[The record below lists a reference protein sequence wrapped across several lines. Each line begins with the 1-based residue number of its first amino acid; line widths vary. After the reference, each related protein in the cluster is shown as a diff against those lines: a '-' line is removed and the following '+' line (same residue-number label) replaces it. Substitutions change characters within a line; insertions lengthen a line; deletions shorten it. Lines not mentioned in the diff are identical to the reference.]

1 MVSVGQILTLPDV
14 HFQRFEATTAIP
26 DLVSRASGLVIDL
39 GPALGNQLQNF
50 DLDKVTQVYGIDKN
64 PFFVAELEVRLRD
77 SAVRDKYAVIACGI
91 EDTDVMEA
99 HGIADGGVDTVLCIQ
114 VLCSVSDPEA
124 VARRLYKLLRPG
136 GRLIFWEHHGNHD
149 GVTKI
154 VQRLWNPFWRF
165 GWDNFESV
173 QGDEQPWSMMP
184 RVWGELAKKE

>member
-1 MVSVGQILTLPDV
+1 MMSVGQILTLLDV

-77 SAVRDKYAVIACGI
+77 SAVRDKYAVITCGV

-114 VLCSVSDPEA
+114 VLCSVSDPQA

-154 VQRLWNPFWRF
+154 VQ
-165 GWDNFESV
+165 
-173 QGDEQPWSMMP
+173 SMNATVP
-184 RVWGELAKKE
+184 SLRNN